1 MKVSLKSTLL
11 KTVTLLIAL
20 IGIIEYT
27 KIGLSLVDGT
37 YTKKFITVSPFSKGA
52 GEVDSLPPDIL
63 DIRSIIERNNLMAF
77 SLRFSSEDEGK
88 ILFITARTVEFL
100 YPTRVDENSRFIIL
114 IGEQQLLNNCKI
126 IDKLQKITLYECIK

>member
-63 DIRSIIERNNLMAF
+63 DIRSIIERNNLTAF

-88 ILFITARTVEFL
+88 ILFITARTIEFL
-100 YPTRVDENSRFIIL
+100 YPTRVDEKSRFVIL